1 LFDAPTAPASYNVDD
16 DEDPGPTHMYYR
28 SEKILGL
35 LYRAIDEKKIW
46 FENIKFSGHR
56 RVSVFNGLLNHIKS
70 ECASRLGGISVAS
83 SITEKAWEI
92 RHA

>member
-1 LFDAPTAPASYNVDD
+1 MFDAPTAPSSSYIDD
-16 DEDPGPTHMYYR
+16 DEDPGPTHIYYR

-35 LYRAIDEKKIW
+35 LHRAVDEEKIW

-56 RVSVFNGLLNHIKS
+56 GTSVFDELLRYIKS
-70 ECASRLGGISVAS
+70 ECASKLEGIIWAS
-83 SITEKAWEI
+83 SITDKAWEI